1 MYVYFDKSGRLLEI
15 IDEPIRE
22 GSSNSSFIYA
32 YFDNNL
38 TISSWW
44 SIFKK
49 ADGNLTTETKI
60 ETFENRAIPDNL
72 KRDLKYFEENKTYKF
87 AKITIPDDVLS
98 QDGLALCTIRL
109 ILVDS
114 SIFALGE
121 IPFNVEEN
129 VVLEMSDITYSQYN
143 YLLSRAEESDV
154 IWSDVETYI
163 GITRQELSSAG
174 STNYTD
180 YLQREVF
187 HFVFATFESENTR
200 LKSITFNDA
209 TYSIKDYDGEIANIK
224 SSYKQKVSAGGMEE
238 TGQFLDFHSAD
249 TSSDYSTRLQSNG
262 DNQNIVILPTISG
275 TLLAKEDT
283 QKYTISEDGDT
294 LVITENW

>member
-1 MYVYFDKSGRLLEI
+1 MYVYFDKSGKLLEI
-15 IDEPIRE
+15 VDEPIRK

-109 ILVDS
+109 ILADS

-129 VVLEMSDITYSQYN
+129 VVLETSDITYSQYN
-143 YLLSRAEESDV
+143 YLLSRK
-154 IWSDVETYI
+154 
-163 GITRQELSSAG
+163 
-174 STNYTD
+174 D
-180 YLQREVF
+180 Y
-187 HFVFATFESENTR
+187 
-200 LKSITFNDA
+200 
-209 TYSIKDYDGEIANIK
+209 KDYDEEIANIK
-224 SSYKQKVSAGGMEE
+224 KSYKQNVSAGGTEE

-262 DNQNIVILPTISG
+262 DNQNTLILPTISG